1 MIETILMVLV
11 LGLASYRITRFLV
24 TDTLMGMGPDSG
36 SWLSTK
42 VDAFAYN
49 PDGSNRSWWRGKIG
63 DLLTCY
69 YCLGFWVSCAG
80 LAVWTRTWPWTAD
93 QPGQWVLLAFAIA
106 GVQSFVS
113 SRMNA

>member
-1 MIETILMVLV
+1 MIETILMMLV

-63 DLLTCY
+63 DLVTCL
-69 YCLGFWVSCAG
+69 YCLGWWVSCAV
-80 LAVWTRTWPWTAD
+80 LALWTWSFPWTSND
-93 QPGQWVLLAFAIA
+93 PQQWILLAFAISGIQA
-106 GVQSFVS
+106 FIG